1 MLKREEGLWMAAQ
14 ALRLEYARRLALYE
28 IKLYGNN
35 DNDGRQVNGTEEA
48 KIRDYSMS
56 SALRRMFMMRMIVA
70 KMDDV
75 YEQAGVTLQL
85 LGCSRSALDTMIT
98 ECKEAKWLNVRKNK
112 QGYRGLQATDIVVEC
127 WLGYADYVTQIAAE
141 VDLNYLSYSARKIR
155 DLLTT
160 K

>member
-14 ALRLEYARRLALYE
+14 ALRLEYARRLAQYE
-28 IKLYGNN
+28 IKLYGNSDNGRDIKN
-35 DNDGRQVNGTEEA
+35 DEEA

-56 SALRRMFMMRMIVA
+56 SALRRMFMMRVIVA
-70 KMDDV
+70 KMDDT

-98 ECKEAKWLNVRKNK
+98 ECKEAKWLSVRKNK

>member
-1 MLKREEGLWMAAQ
+1 MLKREEGLWMAVQ

-35 DNDGRQVNGTEEA
+35 DNEGRDVKDNEEA

-56 SALRRMFMMRMIVA
+56 SALRRHFMMRMIVVRMNGA
-70 KMDDV
+70 
-75 YEQAGVTLQL
+75 YEQAGVTKEQ
-85 LGCSRSALDTMIT
+85 LGCSRAALDTMIT
-98 ECKEAKWLNVRKNK
+98 ECKEANWLSVRKNK
-112 QGYRGLQATDIVVEC
+112 QGYRSIQATEVVVQC
-127 WLGYADYVTQIAAE
+127 WLGYADYVTRIATE

>member
-1 MLKREEGLWMAAQ
+1 
-14 ALRLEYARRLALYE
+14 
-28 IKLYGNN
+28 
-35 DNDGRQVNGTEEA
+35 V
-48 KIRDYSMS
+48 
-56 SALRRMFMMRMIVA
+56 IVA
-70 KMDDV
+70 KMDDT

-127 WLGYADYVTQIAAE
+127 WLGYADYVTRIATE

>member
-14 ALRLEYARRLALYE
+14 ALRLEYARRLAQYE
-28 IKLYGNN
+28 IKLASTTDEERKVEEG
-35 DNDGRQVNGTEEA
+35 EEA
-48 KIRDYSMS
+48 QIRNYSMS
-56 SALRRMFMMRMIVA
+56 SPLRRNFMMRVIVA
-70 KMDDV
+70 KMDDT

-127 WLGYADYVTQIAAE
+127 WLGYADYVTRIATE